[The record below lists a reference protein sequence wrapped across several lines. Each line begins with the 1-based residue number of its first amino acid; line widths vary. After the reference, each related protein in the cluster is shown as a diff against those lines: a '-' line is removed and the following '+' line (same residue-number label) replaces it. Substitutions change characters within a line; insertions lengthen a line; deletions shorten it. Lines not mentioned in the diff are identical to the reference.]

1 MAAERIERIEMPF
14 ARLLHLL
21 THHPD
26 FEWHEPGENEED
38 EKSKEG
44 ITSMQNLKDIAR

>member
-1 MAAERIERIEMPF
+1 MPF

-26 FEWHEPGENEED
+26 FEWHGPGENEED
-38 EKSKEG
+38 EERKNG